1 MHRGPSGV
9 FRFGIFELDPL
20 TKELRRDGKLVPLQ
34 FQPFKLL
41 QYLLEH
47 AGEVVT
53 RQALKEHLWGDQTFV
68 DFEAGLNFSIRQ
80 IRRALGENARSRAL
94 LQTYNRCGYRL
105 LGHVEW
111 VAAPKM
117 PLERNMVFKLDQPL
131 SSQDRDVVTRL
142 AEQIAQM
149 LMAAYFQD
157 SQSQES
163 FEPISLDSR
172 EIPSINVLLLPTGQ
186 ELSLVLTAKS

>member
-20 TKELRRDGKLVPLQ
+20 TKEVRRDGKLVPLQ

-41 QYLLEH
+41 QCLLEH

-53 RQALKEHLWGDQTFV
+53 RQALKEHLWGGQTFV

-80 IRRALGENARSRAL
+80 IRRALGENARSPAL

-111 VAAPKM
+111 VAAPQT
-117 PLERNMVFKLDQPL
+117 MVEHNVVLKLDQPL
-131 SSQDRDVVTRL
+131 SFQHRDAVTRL
-142 AEQIAQM
+142 AEQIAEM

-157 SQSQES
+157 SS
-163 FEPISLDSR
+163 FENSFGSISLESR
-172 EIPSINVLLLPTGQ
+172 VAPAISVLLRPTGQ
-186 ELSLVLTAKS
+186 ELSLILTAKS